1 MRKYVIGMLFFVLA
15 AGAGTLHAQYNTA
28 IGIRGAIAPG
38 FTIKHNL
45 TYDHAV
51 EAILVTRWRGVM
63 VTGLYQVHFP
73 AFGVN
78 NLRWYL
84 GGGGHLGVWS
94 QTSTNNPWFESDGG
108 VVIGADGI
116 GGIEYTLEDIPL
128 NFSLDW
134 KPGFNLVGH
143 SGFWVDD
150 GALSIRYAF

>member
-1 MRKYVIGMLFFVLA
+1 MLFFVLTL
-15 AGAGTLHAQYNTA
+15 GASSAHAQYNTA
-28 IGIRGAIAPG
+28 VGIRGAFAPG
-38 FTIKHNL
+38 FTIKHHL
-45 TYDHAV
+45 TSDHAV
-51 EAILVTRWRGVM
+51 EGILVTRWRGVM

-73 AFGVN
+73 AFAVP

-84 GGGGHLGVWS
+84 GGGGHFGVWS
-94 QTSTNNPWFESDGG
+94 RTTNNNPWFESDGG

-116 GGIEYTLEDIPL
+116 GGIEYTLRDIPL

-150 GALSIRYAF
+150 GALSLRYAFSP